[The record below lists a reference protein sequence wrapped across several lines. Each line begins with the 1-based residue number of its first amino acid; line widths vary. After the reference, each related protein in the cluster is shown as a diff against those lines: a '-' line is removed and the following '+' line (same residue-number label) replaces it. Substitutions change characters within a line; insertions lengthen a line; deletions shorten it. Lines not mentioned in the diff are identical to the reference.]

1 MAALKTTTTKVCL
14 FCSGTSLTSMDHR
27 VSSRNDPPQLTARC
41 NRRCLPTYSMTAKC
55 NRGCFVFVTVI
66 RQDVNRRHHRYSD
79 FWSYKQ
85 IRQHKVL
92 GNTGPSKSHQFTS
105 SPLSYFV
112 AGAAEG
118 PARCESSLMEAA
130 AAPSAHSKYIATK
143 PRAHRPIPYKDS

>member
-66 RQDVNRRHHRYSD
+66 RQDVNRRHHQFLLLRSELL
-79 FWSYKQ
+79 S
-85 IRQHKVL
+85 VL
-92 GNTGPSKSHQFTS
+92 RTRSARLGSWLAAADCKMLLPQSSMATRAFLAGCSMLLSPLPRTS
-105 SPLSYFV
+105 SSFWLH
-112 AGAAEG
+112 A
-118 PARCESSLMEAA
+118 ARCGPPLVAM
-130 AAPSAHSKYIATK
+130 PL
-143 PRAHRPIPYKDS
+143 PP